1 MHSFHTGV
9 HRVCTAG
16 DGFCTGPAPRR
27 TPIGISA
34 GRGPIRAAQRAVRR
48 SVDHRGRPTRRDPD
62 VRRGAT
68 ATLTA
73 SSTARQRLGD
83 PDRRVGPRSV
93 RRAATASCV
102 GGWTMG
108 GRDPPGHRRL
118 PVLGY
123 AGRSLWTVPSA
134 VAWSGVRPRGYASA
148 AGSRGSWTGDG
159 CSAGTCAC
167 SRGTPTADDVGAAR
181 ARSDPARMGTDR
193 SSARGPPDRLRNPRL
208 VCRALDPGRTP
219 QWGRAPGPVHR
230 LRPA

>member
-1 MHSFHTGV
+1 MLSTPGRAPDPLEPAFPPRRAHGPCRPGGWDECVAVDPRMHSFHTGV

-134 VAWSGVRPRGYASA
+134 AAWSGFCPG
-148 AGSRGSWTGDG
+148 GCGGGD
-159 CSAGTCAC
+159 A
-167 SRGTPTADDVGAAR
+167 
-181 ARSDPARMGTDR
+181 DR
-193 SSARGPPDRLRNPRL
+193 SVQLPGAPEGGYRAAHRSPRVCPPTGGCTPPSS
-208 VCRALDPGRTP
+208 CRRSTS
-219 QWGRAPGPVHR
+219 
-230 LRPA
+230 